1 MAQHL
6 RRNRKEWSQECSGEV
21 GVALGEES
29 AVPPLTGRRNLWA
42 VQTDICRGRRKA
54 GERIQG

>member
-1 MAQHL
+1 MARHL
-6 RRNRKEWSQECSGEV
+6 RRNRREWSPECGGGV
-21 GVALGEES
+21 GVALREDS
-29 AVPPLTGRRNLWA
+29 AVPPLTGRRNVWA